1 MKKKWHRWR
10 RKKKNSKL
18 KTQERRTRFPAC
30 PSFSGE
36 KRLHR
41 RSDVA
46 PRRDEVLAGVT
57 GRGGGDGDELGD
69 RGVGDQVGHRFFL
82 FSRCLLFRLFFFAG
96 CPEAGDKPSL
106 SSGDEE
112 GGGCFSGAC
121 SRRMRNGV
129 SRALESEKR
138 EREEKKIE
146 KKCFRGAKESV
157 ALFLFFFV

>member
-1 MKKKWHRWR
+1 MAIGPAAVCFLSFFSPEFYLR
-10 RKKKNSKL
+10 
-18 KTQERRTRFPAC
+18 ERAQVV
-30 PSFSGE
+30 GV
-36 KRLHR
+36 L
-41 RSDVA
+41 DA
-46 PRRDEVLAGVT
+46 DELAAE
-57 GRGGGDGDELGD
+57 RGGGDGDELGD

-138 EREEKKIE
+138 ESEKRKREEKKIE
-146 KKCFRGAKESV
+146 KK
-157 ALFLFFFV
+157 